1 MEHPM
6 QKRKKK
12 IRIRNTQVKSHFTET
27 NTVPDYKEYEV
38 LRQFITDRGK
48 ILPRSRT
55 GLTQKQQRQLSIAIK
70 RARHLAR
77 LPYVSLLG

>member
-1 MEHPM
+1 MPK
-6 QKRKKK
+6 KRKKY
-12 IRIRNTQVKSHFTET
+12 RVRNSQAKSHFTET
-27 NTVPDYKEYEV
+27 NTIPDYKDYEV
-38 LRQFITDRGK
+38 LAQFITDRGK

-55 GLTQKQQRQLSIAIK
+55 GLTQKQQRQLAIAIK